1 MKKFVLFLS
10 LTLSSLVLTIAP
22 CLAEEKSPEAAARQ
36 ARIDRDQAQVK
47 LDQLEQKEK
56 EAIGLDGLD
65 AIKLR
70 EYESAQ
76 NDARAEKEKAEH
88 RLRAGKAVE

>member
-10 LTLSSLVLTIAP
+10 LALISLVMTMAP
-22 CLAEEKSPEAAARQ
+22 CFAEEKSPEAAARQ

-47 LDQLEQKEK
+47 LDQLEQSTE
-56 EAIGLDGLD
+56 EAIGLDGVD

-70 EYESAQ
+70 EYEAAQ
-76 NDARAEKEKAEH
+76 NQARAEKEKAEH
-88 RLRAGKAVE
+88 RLRAAEAVE